1 MNKRKKGL
9 KVLGLILFSFF
20 FFLAGVFHFIEAQ
33 GFAEMIPEFIP
44 LREEIVY
51 ITGMIEFILAVLLL
65 IPKTREKA
73 GVITAIYLVLI
84 FPANIYAAIKEI
96 PAPGND
102 EANVVL
108 LWVRLLFQ
116 PLLIWWVLVV
126 SKIEKNHRF
135 Y

>member
-1 MNKRKKGL
+1 MNKQKKGL
-9 KVLGLILFSFF
+9 KIVGLIVFSFF

-33 GFAEMIPEFIP
+33 GFAKMIPAFIP
-44 LREEIVY
+44 LKEELIY
-51 ITGMIEFILAVLLL
+51 ITGIIEFILSVLLL
-65 IPKTREKA
+65 IPKTREKT
-73 GVITAIYLVLI
+73 GIVTAIYLVLV
-84 FPANIYAAIKEI
+84 FPANIYAAIKGI
-96 PAPGND
+96 PAPGQE
-102 EANVVL
+102 EANVAL